1 MTAPAPTAI
10 LIRDSRDADLPAIA
24 AIYAHHVLHGT
35 ASFELEPPGPDALR
49 ERRAA
54 VLAHGLPYLAAE
66 CGGTIVGYAYAA
78 PYRPRP
84 AYRHTV
90 EDSVYVRAG
99 HAGQG
104 IGGKLLAA
112 LIERCAAGGWRQMLA
127 VVGDSANTA
136 SVALHARH
144 GFDMVGTF
152 RSVGYKHGQ
161 WRDTVLMQRALG
173 EGDAT
178 PPSRP

>member
-1 MTAPAPTAI
+1 MPTAI

-35 ASFELEPPGPDALR
+35 ASFELEPPGLEALR

-66 CGGTIVGYAYAA
+66 CGGEIVGYAYAT

-104 IGGKLLAA
+104 IGG
-112 LIERCAAGGWRQMLA
+112 WRQMLA

-144 GFDMVGTF
+144 GFDTIGTF

-178 PPSRP
+178 PPGRP